1 MNTYGNCS
9 LQRISID
16 LSNRCS
22 KACDFCYNH
31 SFADGKVE
39 WQPQEVIDLMKD
51 CIENGLQSVSLGG
64 GEPFE
69 YEGVFEI
76 ISALT
81 PLAFVSVTS
90 NGLPLKNIEVWNK
103 LMKNRPDKIHFTIHN
118 PENEDDVNNA
128 LCFVN
133 LLKRENIKAG
143 INLLVSSDKIEEAK
157 ILTKRL
163 IQLGIS
169 RKEIIFVPR
178 KLSLQPTPEQILE
191 VADNE
196 PFQAPSCLMACKPSE
211 RFCSI
216 SWDKK
221 VNYCSYSP
229 SKAKLQEISYKG
241 IINALHSIDFKSC
254 MI

>member
-1 MNTYGNCS
+1 
-9 LQRISID
+9 
-16 LSNRCS
+16 
-22 KACDFCYNH
+22 
-31 SFADGKVE
+31 
-39 WQPQEVIDLMKD
+39 
-51 CIENGLQSVSLGG
+51 
-64 GEPFE
+64 
-69 YEGVFEI
+69 
-76 ISALT
+76 
-81 PLAFVSVTS
+81 
-90 NGLPLKNIEVWNK
+90 
-103 LMKNRPDKIHFTIHN
+103 MKNRPDKIHFTIHN